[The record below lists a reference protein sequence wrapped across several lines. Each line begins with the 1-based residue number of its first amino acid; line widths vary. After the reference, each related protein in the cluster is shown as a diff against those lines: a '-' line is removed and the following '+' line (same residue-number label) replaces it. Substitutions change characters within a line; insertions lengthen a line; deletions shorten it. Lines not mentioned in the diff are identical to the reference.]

1 MRELDN
7 MTDAMDFPQ
16 KNEVLNEYVKLSFK
30 RCVFLIQILQ
40 VADLGFAMVC
50 SFDRQDMS
58 SENSKET
65 GSLP

>member
-1 MRELDN
+1 MN
-7 MTDAMDFPQ
+7 IC
-16 KNEVLNEYVKLSFK
+16 KIV
-30 RCVFLIQILQ
+30 VFSSKKILQ

-50 SFDRQDMS
+50 SFDRQDMF